1 MSSLLSAFTTPRT
14 PQPEELNI
22 TPQLGYKRCLCLG
35 VLPGRACPM
44 CFGTKWL
51 KKCHECNGAGV
62 IFKNARNGQE
72 PRPER
77 CGFCMAKGWLG
88 AKPADKP
95 AIAEQE
101 SGIRAVKHV
110 AEAKLVAPQIIPPAK
125 TRSRSRKAQKTR
137 RGRKPSEASQAI
149 MAARTGQIPAH
160 SSAILIDPSG
170 IHQLPEAQSQPQ
182 PVQPSSFSMDSGDD
196 TSAE

>member
-1 MSSLLSAFTTPRT
+1 MSSTPLSAFATPRT

-22 TPQLGYKRCLCLG
+22 TPQLSYKRCLCLG

-62 IFKNARNGQE
+62 IFKNSRNGQE

-95 AIAEQE
+95 MIAEQE

-110 AEAKLVAPQIIPPAK
+110 AEAKLVAPQVISP
-125 TRSRSRKAQKTR
+125 TRSRSRSRKPQKTR
-137 RGRKPSEASQAI
+137 RGRKPSEAS
-149 MAARTGQIPAH
+149 MAVLAVRTGQITVPVVIETTPPSLSTSTPPTVPAW
-160 SSAILIDPSG
+160 ST
-170 IHQLPEAQSQPQ
+170 QLDATHA
-182 PVQPSSFSMDSGDD
+182 D
-196 TSAE
+196 TDAE